1 MFLAGLFGLWLVVL
15 AVLGVVYGGDRGHAV
30 ARRLGES
37 LRAESTLEESNL
49 ALVRGWLALGQ
60 LRARR
65 EDEVGSLAL
74 DVGELHCELPPVGLA
89 LLDSECRALVLA
101 RLKLEVSSL
110 AMFRV
115 ERPKRPPIRAGAF
128 ALEDAHLVLPLKVG
142 SLDIHLD
149 HALAG
154 ETTFKTPLSWVFAL
168 ERLRATVK
176 LPLGTVDVAYVDGML
191 VVWGEGLLFPKPV
204 VLPLV
209 LPVRDPD
216 DDPKAELA
224 RITQWGR
231 TLVDA
236 LLEAS
241 RR

>member
-65 EDEVGSLAL
+65 QDEVGSLAL